1 MLVHMMTNTT
11 SSAAAGDATRVSV
24 AEAKRDL
31 ARLLRRV
38 EGGERITI
46 TRYGRPVAT
55 LQATAAQVP
64 SMASL
69 RARVGGEGGALV
81 ALLEERARERSDPT
95 PAEEA
100 PASTSTPAS

>member
-1 MLVHMMTNTT
+1 MPVNMMTNKA

-38 EGGERITI
+38 EGGERIAI

-55 LQATAAQVP
+55 LQATDALVP
-64 SMASL
+64 SMAAL
-69 RARVGGEGGALV
+69 RARVGGEDGALV
-81 ALLEERARERSDPT
+81 ALLEERARERSDLPR
-95 PAEEA
+95 AEEA